1 MWVAAIAS
9 QSTQTMFI
17 SKLATWINTTP
28 TNRAFTDLY
37 NTQTGEYVFIHI
49 YME

>member
-9 QSTQTMFI
+9 QSTQTMFV

-37 NTQTGEYVFIHI
+37 NTQTGEYV
-49 YME
+49 YLYGMET